1 MIGKKLW
8 EMTVS
13 ELNNELEKAG
23 ISGSYSE
30 SLAVIELTMFLVSV
44 GEDPSAFQFHPS
56 HESGTV
62 DVPTKLKE
70 AVPLFDSEVLNNSG
84 LMSVATIDKH
94 RDANEDQ
101 SNHSNVPNNK
111 FEPVDMN
118 EGEAGHDEKLHED
131 IHAILPDVIDVPKEI
146 IWVTHDEGEVGHEE
160 SVPEDIQVTLSDA
173 FDVPRDVNFI
183 DLDEGDVGHDENV
196 PQDIIE
202 TLPDQFK
209 VPKEVIE
216 DDENP
221 CTSPFAEYVKLE
233 KAFVETPMID
243 IFLTAFLSSLVF
255 QEVSGTK
262 ERKDKEESQS
272 FTSMDVESAFYRQ
285 YIWPPDFPL
294 EQSSR

>member
-30 SLAVIELTMFLVSV
+30 SLAVIKLTMFLVSV

-131 IHAILPDVIDVPKEI
+131 IHAILPDVIDVPKEV

-160 SVPEDIQVTLSDA
+160 NVPEDIHVTLSDA
-173 FDVPRDVNFI
+173 FGVPREVNFV

-202 TLPDQFK
+202 TLPDQFQ

-221 CTSPFAEYVKLE
+221 STSPFADEVLLARSLE
-233 KAFVETPMID
+233 KADVETPMID
-243 IFLTAFLSSLVF
+243 IFLTAFLSFLGF
-255 QEVSGTK
+255 PE
-262 ERKDKEESQS
+262 
-272 FTSMDVESAFYRQ
+272 DVESAFYRQ

>member
-30 SLAVIELTMFLVSV
+30 SLAVIKLTMFLVSV

-70 AVPLFDSEVLNNSG
+70 AVPLLDSEVLNNSG

-94 RDANEDQ
+94 RDAFEDQ
-101 SNHSNVPNNK
+101 SDHSNVPNNK
-111 FEPVDMN
+111 FGPVDKN

-131 IHAILPDVIDVPKEI
+131 IHVIDVPKEV
-146 IWVTHDEGEVGHEE
+146 IWVIRDEGEVGHEE
-160 SVPEDIQVTLSDA
+160 NVPEDIHVTLSDI
-173 FDVPRDVNFI
+173 FDVPREVNFV

-221 CTSPFAEYVKLE
+221 STSPFADEVLLARSLE

-243 IFLTAFLSSLVF
+243 IFLTALLSSLGF
-255 QEVSGTK
+255 PEVSGTI
-262 ERKDKEESQS
+262 ERKDE
-272 FTSMDVESAFYRQ
+272 DVESAFYRQ